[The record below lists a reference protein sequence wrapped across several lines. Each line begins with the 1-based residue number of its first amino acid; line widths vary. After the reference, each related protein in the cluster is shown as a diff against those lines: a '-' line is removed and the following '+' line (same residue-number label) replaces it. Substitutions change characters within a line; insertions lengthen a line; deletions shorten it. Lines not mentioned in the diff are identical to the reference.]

1 MERWEVC
8 ELGRWEGVCV
18 GGGKG
23 GGQLDGK
30 VGMVGG

>member
-8 ELGRWEGVCV
+8 ELGRWEGVC
-18 GGGKG
+18 GGGG
-23 GGQLDGK
+23 GRGQLDGK